1 MINFCIT
8 NSDHIKKENFDHK
21 ISLGN
26 DTVLYHDSMVEIKD
40 LPKHLIAFCGILW
53 EGQIEDFAD
62 SDRQNGHSMP
72 WCSTS
77 NQTRSKLLV
86 IS

>member
-8 NSDHIKKENFDHK
+8 NSDHIKKYNFDHK

-40 LPKHLIAFCGILW
+40 LSKHLIAFI
-53 EGQIEDFAD
+53 IKYI
-62 SDRQNGHSMP
+62 
-72 WCSTS
+72 
-77 NQTRSKLLV
+77 QT
-86 IS
+86 